1 MLDRPTFV
9 HLQTTNEVELSKSV
23 SASASGGNNG
33 LPDRINPGLGDGDG
47 ERDGKRDGDGDGERD
62 GDGDGERDGDG
73 KIEHS
78 LVYDLSILKQC
89 LKFEKQGKE
98 FATATI

>member
-1 MLDRPTFV
+1 MLDCPTFV

-47 ERDGKRDGDGDGERD
+47 ERDGDG
-62 GDGDGERDGDG
+62 DGDG

>member
-9 HLQTTNEVELSKSV
+9 HLKTSAMELSKSV
-23 SASASGGNNG
+23 SAGGNNG
-33 LPDRINPGLGDGDG
+33 LLDSSNPGLDDS
-47 ERDGKRDGDGDGERD
+47 EIKQR
-62 GDGDGERDGDG
+62 
-73 KIEHS
+73 

>member
-9 HLQTTNEVELSKSV
+9 HLQTNEVELSKSV

-47 ERDGKRDGDGDGERD
+47 ERDGDGDGERDSDGDGERD
-62 GDGDGERDGDG
+62 GDR